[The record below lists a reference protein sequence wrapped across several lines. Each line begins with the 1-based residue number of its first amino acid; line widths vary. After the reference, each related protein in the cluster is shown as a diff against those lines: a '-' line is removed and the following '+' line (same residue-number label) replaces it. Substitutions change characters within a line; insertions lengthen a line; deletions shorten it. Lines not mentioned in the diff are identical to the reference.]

1 MNLIEEGF
9 QEKEEKKKKMTTT
22 IILSGIIILV
32 IAIVSII
39 AYIMYVKSN
48 TLKVY
53 LDGKINDKLK
63 ELLMIEEDGTV
74 YVPIKEIASYFGY
87 ESYNGEYTEK
97 SENASKCYI
106 QNENEVV
113 NFTLNSKKIYI
124 LDLTKSS
131 ENYEYVYTKNPVKAS
146 DGVLYAS
153 TDMIEK
159 AFNISFQ
166 YEQDKNKITILTM
179 PYLIQAYSSKV
190 LDFGYTSISDVFANQ
205 KTVLQDMLVVEKNEK
220 YGVISVDGK
229 AILEAKYDNITYLPN
244 LIDGKTQNFLV
255 ENNKKVGIMTGTGE
269 TKVQIMYDSIE
280 LMDSDA
286 GLYVAKKDNKY
297 GVLDLKGNVKIYIE
311 NDEIGMDISKFEENN
326 IKSKYILVGNLIP
339 VRKNNYWGLYD
350 KNGNQVVDFKYDS
363 FGYIASSN
371 KDALNLLVIPEYNVL
386 VACKNKKYTL
396 LSSSGEELFA
406 APVADDIYMTISG
419 GEKHYYITANNGKM
433 DAKEYL
439 DRIGISTDTE
449 TTNITS
455 NVSSSTNTSS
465 NSNNSQ
471 LTGNTINR
479 NQEQQN
485 NKEEQDNNQQ
495 ENNEEEQYNQQ
506 QENNE
511 EEQYNEQ
518 QENNG
523 EE

>member
-22 IILSGIIILV
+22 IILSVIIILV
-32 IAIVSII
+32 IAIISII
-39 AYIMYVKSN
+39 AYIMYVKGN

-53 LDGKINDKLK
+53 LDGQTNDKLK

-74 YVPIKEIASYFGY
+74 YAPIKEIASYFGY

-113 NFTLNSKKIYI
+113 NFTLNSNKIYI

-146 DGVLYAS
+146 GGVLYAS

-166 YEQDKNKITILTM
+166 YEQDENRITILTM

-190 LDFGYTSISDVFANQ
+190 LDYGYTSISAVFANQ
-205 KTVLQDMLVVEKNEK
+205 KTVLQDMLVVEKNGK
-220 YGVISVDGK
+220 YGVIRVDGK
-229 AILEAKYDNITYLPN
+229 AVLEAKYDNITYLPN

-255 ENNKKVGIMTGTGE
+255 QNNKKVGIMTGTGE
-269 TKVQIMYDSIE
+269 TKIQIMYDSIE

-311 NDEIGMDISKFEENN
+311 NDEIGMDISKFEGNN
-326 IKSKYILVGNLIP
+326 IKSKYILAGNLIP

-371 KDALNLLVIPEYNVL
+371 KEALNLLVIPDYNVL

-419 GEKHYYITANNGKM
+419 GEKHYYIAANNGKM

-439 DRIGISTDTE
+439 DRIGITTSE
-449 TTNITS
+449 TTNTTN
-455 NVSSSTNTSS
+455 NVSSSTNTPS
-465 NSNNSQ
+465 NSNNNQS
-471 LTGNTINR
+471 TGNTIDG
-479 NQEQQN
+479 NQEQ
-485 NKEEQDNNQQ
+485 ES
-495 ENNEEEQYNQQ
+495 NEEEQYNK
-506 QENNE
+506 
-511 EEQYNEQ
+511 Q

-523 EE
+523 EEQ

>member
-22 IILSGIIILV
+22 IILSLIIILV
-32 IAIVSII
+32 IAIISII
-39 AYIMYVKSN
+39 AYIMYVKGN

-53 LDGKINDKLK
+53 LDGQTNDKLK

-113 NFTLNSKKIYI
+113 NFTLNSNKIYI

-146 DGVLYAS
+146 GGVLYAS

-166 YEQDKNKITILTM
+166 YEQDENRITILTM

-190 LDFGYTSISDVFANQ
+190 LDYGYTSISAVFANQ
-205 KTVLQDMLVVEKNEK
+205 KTVLQDMLVVEKNGK

-229 AILEAKYDNITYLPN
+229 AVLEAKYDNITYLPN

-255 ENNKKVGIMTGTGE
+255 QNNKKVGIMTGTGE
-269 TKVQIMYDSIE
+269 TKIQIMYDSIE

-311 NDEIGMDISKFEENN
+311 NDEIGMDISKFEGNN
-326 IKSKYILVGNLIP
+326 IKSKYILAGNLIP

-371 KDALNLLVIPEYNVL
+371 KEALNLLVIPDYNVL
-386 VACKNKKYTL
+386 VACKNKKNTL
-396 LSSSGEELFA
+396 LRSSGEELFS

-419 GEKHYYITANNGKM
+419 GEKHYYIAANNGKM

-439 DRIGISTDTE
+439 DRIGITTSE
-449 TTNITS
+449 TTNTTN
-455 NVSSSTNTSS
+455 NVSSSTNTPS
-465 NSNNSQ
+465 NSNNNQS
-471 LTGNTINR
+471 TGNTIDG
-479 NQEQQN
+479 NQEQ
-485 NKEEQDNNQQ
+485 ES
-495 ENNEEEQYNQQ
+495 NEEK
-506 QENNE
+506 
-511 EEQYNEQ
+511 QYNEQ

-523 EE
+523 EEQ

>member
-22 IILSGIIILV
+22 IILSLIIILV
-32 IAIVSII
+32 IAIISII
-39 AYIMYVKSN
+39 AYIMYVKGN

-53 LDGKINDKLK
+53 LDGQTNDKLK

-74 YVPIKEIASYFGY
+74 YAPIKEIASYFGY

-113 NFTLNSKKIYI
+113 NFTLNSNKIYI

-146 DGVLYAS
+146 GGVLYAS

-166 YEQDKNKITILTM
+166 YEQDENRITILTM

-190 LDFGYTSISDVFANQ
+190 LDYGYTSISAVFANQ
-205 KTVLQDMLVVEKNEK
+205 KTVLQDMLVVEKNGK

-229 AILEAKYDNITYLPN
+229 AVLEAKYDNITYLPN

-255 ENNKKVGIMTGTGE
+255 QNNKKVGIMTGTGE
-269 TKVQIMYDSIE
+269 TKIQIMYDSIE

-311 NDEIGMDISKFEENN
+311 NDEIGMDISKFEGNN
-326 IKSKYILVGNLIP
+326 IKSKYILAGNLIP

-371 KDALNLLVIPEYNVL
+371 KEALNLLVIPDYNVL

-419 GEKHYYITANNGKM
+419 GEKHYYIAANNGKM

-439 DRIGISTDTE
+439 DRIGITTSE
-449 TTNITS
+449 TTNTTN
-455 NVSSSTNTSS
+455 NVSSSTNTPS
-465 NSNNSQ
+465 NSNNNQS
-471 LTGNTINR
+471 TGNTIDG
-479 NQEQQN
+479 NQEQ
-485 NKEEQDNNQQ
+485 ES
-495 ENNEEEQYNQQ
+495 NEEK
-506 QENNE
+506 
-511 EEQYNEQ
+511 QYNEQ

-523 EE
+523 EEQ

>member
-9 QEKEEKKKKMTTT
+9 QEKEKKKKKMTTT
-22 IILSGIIILV
+22 IILSVIIILV
-32 IAIVSII
+32 IAIISII

-53 LDGKINDKLK
+53 LDGQTNDKLK

-74 YVPIKEIASYFGY
+74 YAPIKEIASYFGY

-113 NFTLNSKKIYI
+113 NFTLNSNKIYI

-146 DGVLYAS
+146 GGVLYAS

-166 YEQDKNKITILTM
+166 YEQDENRITILTM

-190 LDFGYTSISDVFANQ
+190 LDYGYTSISAVFANQ
-205 KTVLQDMLVVEKNEK
+205 KTVLQDMLVVEKNGK

-229 AILEAKYDNITYLPN
+229 AVLEAKYDNITYLPN

-255 ENNKKVGIMTGTGE
+255 QNNKKVGIMTGTGE
-269 TKVQIMYDSIE
+269 TKIQIMYDSIE

-311 NDEIGMDISKFEENN
+311 NDEIGMDISKFEGNN
-326 IKSKYILVGNLIP
+326 IKSKYILAGNLIP

-371 KDALNLLVIPEYNVL
+371 KEALNLLVIPDYNVL

-419 GEKHYYITANNGKM
+419 GEKHYYIAANNGKM

-439 DRIGISTDTE
+439 DRIGITTSE
-449 TTNITS
+449 TTNTTN
-455 NVSSSTNTSS
+455 NVSSSTNTPS
-465 NSNNSQ
+465 NSNNNQS
-471 LTGNTINR
+471 TGNTIDG
-479 NQEQQN
+479 NQEQ
-485 NKEEQDNNQQ
+485 ES
-495 ENNEEEQYNQQ
+495 NEEEQYNK
-506 QENNE
+506 
-511 EEQYNEQ
+511 Q

-523 EE
+523 EEQ

>member
-22 IILSGIIILV
+22 IILSLIIILV
-32 IAIVSII
+32 IAIISII
-39 AYIMYVKSN
+39 AYIMYVKGN

-53 LDGKINDKLK
+53 LDGQTNDKLK

-74 YVPIKEIASYFGY
+74 YAPIKEIASYFGY

-113 NFTLNSKKIYI
+113 NFTLNSNKIYI

-146 DGVLYAS
+146 GGVLYAS

-166 YEQDKNKITILTM
+166 YEQDENRITILTM

-190 LDFGYTSISDVFANQ
+190 LDYGYTSISAVFANQ
-205 KTVLQDMLVVEKNEK
+205 KTVLQDMLVVEKNGK

-229 AILEAKYDNITYLPN
+229 AVLEAKYDNITYLPN

-255 ENNKKVGIMTGTGE
+255 QNNKKVGIMTGTGE
-269 TKVQIMYDSIE
+269 TKIQIMYDSIE

-311 NDEIGMDISKFEENN
+311 NDEIGMDISKFEGNN
-326 IKSKYILVGNLIP
+326 IKSKYILAGNLIP

-371 KDALNLLVIPEYNVL
+371 KEALNLLVIPDYNVL

-419 GEKHYYITANNGKM
+419 GEKHYYIAANNGKM

-439 DRIGISTDTE
+439 DRIGITTSE
-449 TTNITS
+449 TTNTTN
-455 NVSSSTNTSS
+455 NVSSSTNTPS
-465 NSNNSQ
+465 NSNNNQS
-471 LTGNTINR
+471 TGNTIDG
-479 NQEQQN
+479 NQEQ
-485 NKEEQDNNQQ
+485 ES
-495 ENNEEEQYNQQ
+495 
-506 QENNE
+506 NE

-523 EE
+523 EEQ

>member
-22 IILSGIIILV
+22 IILSVIIILV
-32 IAIVSII
+32 IAIISII
-39 AYIMYVKSN
+39 AYIMYVKGN

-53 LDGKINDKLK
+53 LDGQTNDKLK

-74 YVPIKEIASYFGY
+74 YAPIKEIASYFGY

-113 NFTLNSKKIYI
+113 NFTLNSNKIYI

-146 DGVLYAS
+146 GGVLYAS

-166 YEQDKNKITILTM
+166 YEQDENRITILTM

-190 LDFGYTSISDVFANQ
+190 LDYGYTSISAVFANQ
-205 KTVLQDMLVVEKNEK
+205 KTVLQDMLVVEKNGK

-229 AILEAKYDNITYLPN
+229 AVLEAKYDNITYLPN

-255 ENNKKVGIMTGTGE
+255 QNNKKVGIMTGTGE
-269 TKVQIMYDSIE
+269 TKIQIMYDSIE

-311 NDEIGMDISKFEENN
+311 NDEIGMDISKFEGNN
-326 IKSKYILVGNLIP
+326 IKSKYILAGNLIP

-371 KDALNLLVIPEYNVL
+371 KEALNLLVIPDYNVL

-419 GEKHYYITANNGKM
+419 GEKHYYIAANNGKM

-439 DRIGISTDTE
+439 DRIGITTSE
-449 TTNITS
+449 TTNTTN
-455 NVSSSTNTSS
+455 NVSSSTNTPS
-465 NSNNSQ
+465 NSNNNQS
-471 LTGNTINR
+471 TGNTIDG
-479 NQEQQN
+479 NQEQ
-485 NKEEQDNNQQ
+485 ES
-495 ENNEEEQYNQQ
+495 
-506 QENNE
+506 NE

-523 EE
+523 EEQ

>member
-22 IILSGIIILV
+22 IILSVIIILV
-32 IAIVSII
+32 IAIISII
-39 AYIMYVKSN
+39 AYIMYVKGN

-53 LDGKINDKLK
+53 LDGQTNDKLK

-74 YVPIKEIASYFGY
+74 YAPIKEIASYFGY

-113 NFTLNSKKIYI
+113 NFTLNSNKIYI

-146 DGVLYAS
+146 GGVLYAS

-166 YEQDKNKITILTM
+166 YEQDENRITILTM

-190 LDFGYTSISDVFANQ
+190 LDYGYTSISAVFANQ
-205 KTVLQDMLVVEKNEK
+205 KTVLQDMLVVEKNGK
-220 YGVISVDGK
+220 YGVIRVDGK
-229 AILEAKYDNITYLPN
+229 AVLEAKYDNITYLPN

-255 ENNKKVGIMTGTGE
+255 QNNKKVGIMTGTGE
-269 TKVQIMYDSIE
+269 TKIQIMYDSIE

-311 NDEIGMDISKFEENN
+311 NDEIGMDISKFEGNN
-326 IKSKYILVGNLIP
+326 IKSKYILAGNLIP

-371 KDALNLLVIPEYNVL
+371 KEALNLLVIPDYNVL

-419 GEKHYYITANNGKM
+419 GEKHYYIAANNGKM

-439 DRIGISTDTE
+439 DRIGITTSE
-449 TTNITS
+449 TTNTTN
-455 NVSSSTNTSS
+455 NVSSSTNTPS
-465 NSNNSQ
+465 NSNNNQS
-471 LTGNTINR
+471 TGNTIDG
-479 NQEQQN
+479 NQEQ
-485 NKEEQDNNQQ
+485 ES
-495 ENNEEEQYNQQ
+495 
-506 QENNE
+506 NE

-523 EE
+523 EEQ

>member
-22 IILSGIIILV
+22 IILSLIIILV
-32 IAIVSII
+32 IAIISII
-39 AYIMYVKSN
+39 AYIMYVKGN

-53 LDGKINDKLK
+53 LDGQTNDKLK

-74 YVPIKEIASYFGY
+74 YAPIKEIASYFGY

-113 NFTLNSKKIYI
+113 NFTLNSNKIYI

-146 DGVLYAS
+146 GGVLYAS

-166 YEQDKNKITILTM
+166 YEQDENRITILTM

-190 LDFGYTSISDVFANQ
+190 LDYGYTSISAVFANQ
-205 KTVLQDMLVVEKNEK
+205 KTVLQDMLVVEKNGK
-220 YGVISVDGK
+220 YGVIRVDGK
-229 AILEAKYDNITYLPN
+229 AVLEAKYDNITYLPN

-255 ENNKKVGIMTGTGE
+255 QNNKKVGIMTGTGE
-269 TKVQIMYDSIE
+269 TKIQIMYDSIE

-311 NDEIGMDISKFEENN
+311 NDEIGMDISKFEGNN
-326 IKSKYILVGNLIP
+326 IKSKYILAGNLIP

-371 KDALNLLVIPEYNVL
+371 KEALNLLVIPDYNVL

-419 GEKHYYITANNGKM
+419 GEKHYYIAANNGKM

-439 DRIGISTDTE
+439 DRIGITTSE
-449 TTNITS
+449 TTNTTN
-455 NVSSSTNTSS
+455 NVSSSTNTPS
-465 NSNNSQ
+465 NSNNNQS
-471 LTGNTINR
+471 TGNTIDG
-479 NQEQQN
+479 NQEQ
-485 NKEEQDNNQQ
+485 ES
-495 ENNEEEQYNQQ
+495 
-506 QENNE
+506 NE

-523 EE
+523 EEQ

>member
-22 IILSGIIILV
+22 IILSVIIILV
-32 IAIVSII
+32 IAIISII
-39 AYIMYVKSN
+39 AYIIYVKSN

-53 LDGKINDKLK
+53 LDGQTNDKLK

-74 YVPIKEIASYFGY
+74 YAPIKEIASYFGY

-113 NFTLNSKKIYI
+113 NFTLNSNKIYI

-146 DGVLYAS
+146 GGVLYAS

-166 YEQDKNKITILTM
+166 YEQDENRITILTM

-190 LDFGYTSISDVFANQ
+190 LDYGYTSISAVFANQ
-205 KTVLQDMLVVEKNEK
+205 KTVLQDMLVVEKNGK

-229 AILEAKYDNITYLPN
+229 AVLEAKYDNITYLPN

-255 ENNKKVGIMTGTGE
+255 QNNKKVGIMTGTGE
-269 TKVQIMYDSIE
+269 TKIQIMYDSIE

-311 NDEIGMDISKFEENN
+311 NDEIGMDISKFEGNN
-326 IKSKYILVGNLIP
+326 IKSKYILAGNLIP

-371 KDALNLLVIPEYNVL
+371 KEALNLLVIPDYNVL

-419 GEKHYYITANNGKM
+419 GEKHYYIAANNGKM

-439 DRIGISTDTE
+439 DRIGITTSE
-449 TTNITS
+449 TTNTTN
-455 NVSSSTNTSS
+455 NVSSSTNTPS
-465 NSNNSQ
+465 NSNNNQSI
-471 LTGNTINR
+471 GNTIDG
-479 NQEQQN
+479 NQEQ
-485 NKEEQDNNQQ
+485 ES
-495 ENNEEEQYNQQ
+495 
-506 QENNE
+506 NE

-523 EE
+523 EEQ